1 MRASITSDEDEE
13 GGREEREDDTHI
25 RNSCSQREE
34 GTEGGEDEVVDG
46 CRMFARTD

>member
-1 MRASITSDEDEE
+1 MRASITSDEDEQGE
-13 GGREEREDDTHI
+13 REREDDTHI

-34 GTEGGEDEVVDG
+34 GTKGGEDEVVDG